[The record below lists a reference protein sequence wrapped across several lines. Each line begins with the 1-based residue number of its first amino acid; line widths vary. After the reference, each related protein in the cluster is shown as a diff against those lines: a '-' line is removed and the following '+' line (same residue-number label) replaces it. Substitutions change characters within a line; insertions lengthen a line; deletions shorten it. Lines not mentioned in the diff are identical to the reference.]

1 MKNNFILKPSTTPNY
16 VKVGALRGKF
26 EESEWKYLLF
36 ALRKHDIITDT
47 STRTVVL
54 SYSED
59 KQLAEYYSVALPAL
73 RKKLRALTPCQIE
86 ALCTRVYSY
95 WHPDVTY
102 FKVNRHEF
110 IPMNNLM
117 GEPPSE
123 KKVHDIC
130 KL

>member
-1 MKNNFILKPSTTPNY
+1 MKKSFILKSSITPNY
-16 VKVGALRGKF
+16 VNDGALRGKF
-26 EESEWKYLLF
+26 EESEYKYLLF
-36 ALRKHDIITDT
+36 VLRKHDIITDT
-47 STRTVVL
+47 STKNVVL
-54 SYSED
+54 SYSD
-59 KQLAEYYSVALPAL
+59 DIQLTEYYSVVLPAL

-86 ALCTRVYSY
+86 ALCIRVYSY

-123 KKVHDIC
+123 KKVLDIY
-130 KL
+130 KF